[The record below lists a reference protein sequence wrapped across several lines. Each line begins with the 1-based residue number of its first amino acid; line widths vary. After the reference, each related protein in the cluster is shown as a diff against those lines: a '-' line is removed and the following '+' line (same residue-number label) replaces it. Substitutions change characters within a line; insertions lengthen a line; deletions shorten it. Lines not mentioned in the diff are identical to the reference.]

1 MDNSDLAIVFKN
13 KYLNDLFKYMY
24 DMEEGRIL
32 IFRSF
37 MQCSIFINTENDT
50 FIKWNNIESIISK
63 NGINIINIMKEF
75 LMKLPDEDL
84 LYIKCSINQSNGETF
99 GSYIDNEIGLK
110 LKYNIQYNY
119 INI

>member
-13 KYLNDLFKYMY
+13 KYLNDLFKYLY

-32 IFRSF
+32 IFRIF

-50 FIKWNNIESIISK
+50 FIKWNNIENIISK

-84 LYIKCSINQSNGETF
+84 LYIKCNKLQTDCETF
-99 GSYIDNEIGLK
+99 GSYFNNKVGLK
-110 LKYNIQYNY
+110 LKYNIQYDY